1 MLDNL
6 KRKLYLRRLNQL
18 EHNLQRSRKVHN
30 LHTAK
35 YVGIVAQTASEQ
47 VFSDIMAFKNS
58 LGERGIRTAG
68 CILYP
73 NKQIPNSFL
82 MRKDVEIVGNDA
94 LNWLC
99 IPSKGAGQT
108 FVNESFDLLIDLSV
122 DEVLPVRWL
131 SALSRAQCKVGL
143 LPYANNPFDLIVNS
157 NLNKP
162 MALLIKDITDI
173 LLTLNNTTK

>member
-1 MLDNL
+1 MLDN
-6 KRKLYLRRLNQL
+6 LNQL

-35 YVGIVAQTASEQ
+35 YVGIVAQTASEK

-58 LGERGIRTAG
+58 LTEQGIRTAG

-82 MRKDVEIVGNDA
+82 MRKDVEIVGNDT
-94 LNWLC
+94 LNWLS

-108 FVNESFDLLIDLSV
+108 FVNEPFDLLIDL
-122 DEVLPVRWL
+122 
-131 SALSRAQCKVGL
+131 QCKVGL